1 MLERLQEGPITPLD
15 SLNEFGVM
23 RLASRIH
30 DLRKVGF
37 SIDSVTVKQGDK
49 SFSKYFLKEK

>member
-1 MLERLQEGPITPLD
+1 
-15 SLNEFGVM
+15 M

-37 SIDSVTVKQGDK
+37 SIDSVTVKRGDK